1 MMMKIGSLAYFMQL
15 VIAGSD
21 GEIEDEEVEQI
32 QQNISKGDLF
42 AMLLGMS
49 HDPGHQSDGEMFNVG
64 REYYNMHASQGT
76 LTNAFCAAVGGLP
89 MDINWDMP
97 SLTAYYN
104 SLVEIAASDGEIEPE
119 EASLLDFVKSE
130 WGV

>member
-21 GEIEDEEVEQI
+21 GEVEDEEVEQI
-32 QQNISKGDLF
+32 QNNIHNGDLF
-42 AMLLGMS
+42 AMISGLS
-49 HDPGHQSDGEMFNVG
+49 SNPGHQSEAEMFNVG

-76 LTNAFCAAVGGLP
+76 LTEAFCTAVGGLP

-97 SLTAYYN
+97 ALTAYYN
-104 SLVEIAASDGEIEPE
+104 SLVEIAAADGDIEPE
-119 EASLLDFVKSE
+119 EVRL
-130 WGV
+130 